1 MARRPAEMSL
11 RKGRVRV
18 ARCWEVKRRDVM
30 NFRLGK
36 RVRLGLGEGLGLR
49 GDLSGRLAI
58 LREKKGKVR
67 VRVGR

>member
-1 MARRPAEMSL
+1 MQCRDDLNFCL
-11 RKGRVRV
+11 R
-18 ARCWEVKRRDVM
+18 
-30 NFRLGK
+30 K